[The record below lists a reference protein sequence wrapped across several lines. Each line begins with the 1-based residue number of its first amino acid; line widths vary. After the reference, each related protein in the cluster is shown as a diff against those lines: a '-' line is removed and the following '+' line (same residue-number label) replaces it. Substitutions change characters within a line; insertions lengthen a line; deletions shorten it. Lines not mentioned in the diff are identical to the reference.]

1 MGRPW
6 DKQMRAD
13 AAPSCWRMMIARLSF
28 ACATIT
34 PLARRGGLSR
44 HQRFGWLHQNVLS
57 WYHLWSPL
65 YSETWLNYQNAM
77 ENHWQL
83 LFPTVSIPMDFHLAE
98 AELARALLQII
109 ASKNLAKALRV
120 LRKIIWYGPPKH
132 WLCAPAMNVFDATK
146 GCKKGGRIQD
156 DPWRSMVIHGT
167 GSHSMLFTFETVR
180 QVEEIVLQCHR
191 IMLLILLRM
200 FL

>member
-1 MGRPW
+1 MQLLLPW
-6 DKQMRAD
+6 PGAVD
-13 AAPSCWRMMIARLSF
+13 WV
-28 ACATIT
+28 IT
-34 PLARRGGLSR
+34 F
-44 HQRFGWLHQNVLS
+44 HHHRFGWLHQNVLS

-83 LFPTVSIPMDFHLAE
+83 LFPTVSPPMDFHLAE

-132 WLCAPAMNVFDATK
+132 WLCDPAMCFWCDK
-146 GCKKGGRIQD
+146 GMQKGRKNPG
-156 DPWRSMVIHGT
+156 WSMVIHGDPW
-167 GSHSMLFTFETVR
+167 HRFTMVH
-180 QVEEIVLQCHR
+180 IWCC
-191 IMLLILLRM
+191 LR
-200 FL
+200 LRLYDKWRKLCYNAIAIE